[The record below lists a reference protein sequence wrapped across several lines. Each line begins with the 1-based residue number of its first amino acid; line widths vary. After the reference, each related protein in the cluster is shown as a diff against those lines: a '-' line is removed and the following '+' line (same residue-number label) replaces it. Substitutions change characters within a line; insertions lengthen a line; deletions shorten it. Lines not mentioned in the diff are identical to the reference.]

1 MRVAFVPFLL
11 APFSLIF
18 MLWSFVLIAF
28 LEHEISQNL
37 ERGRGNLDTAVDF
50 VGSKNRNESFLSEV
64 MRTYLKKPR
73 NAIFVVSLQG
83 TPGSDERNDDRFE
96 NFQGAIT
103 DLCKDKTPQI
113 IHCPGINANRRGYG
127 LTTAHMICFRK
138 AIEMDQEVSLFFE
151 DDARPFLVER
161 ENFCDL
167 VSASAKHFS
176 KYSAEDSLLT
186 FLGGHNWHTKEINN
200 RSNVVESSLSFGTY
214 AFAVPRRNVRHLLL
228 SAEDDLVNGF
238 RDESNV
244 HLHSNFLSPEKS
256 WYRLAHN
263 LGLKIH
269 VTQPLLV
276 WHEEGYSNTWKTKRH
291 AIVGREN
298 QIETKNEIIV
308 TGELANCTRDSTDE
322 KSEMAQSE
330 PLLGKERVTVSCR
343 SLAYKLPVQQ
353 LREVKTIPIIVGVL
367 SHAKN
372 VQRRQVS
379 CISDFKIID
388 LSKVIS
394 FLNVSPLTTPPQPQC
409 FLLDYS
415 RNMGK
420 E

>member
-11 APFSLIF
+11 VPFSLIF
-18 MLWSFVLIAF
+18 MPCSFVIVAF
-28 LEHEISQNL
+28 LEHEMSQNL
-37 ERGRGNLDTAVDF
+37 ERGKLDTAVDF
-50 VGSKNRNESFLSEV
+50 LGDESRNNSFFSGV

-83 TPGSDERNDDRFE
+83 TPGSDERNDDRLE
-96 NFQGAIT
+96 NFQEAIT

-151 DDARPFLVER
+151 DDARPFLDER

-167 VSASAKHFS
+167 VSESKHFS

-200 RSNVVESSLSFGTY
+200 RSNVLESSLSFGTY

-256 WYRLAHN
+256 WYRLAHTFD
-263 LGLKIH
+263 LKIH

-276 WHEEGYSNTWKTKRH
+276 WHEEGYSNTWKTERH
-291 AIVGREN
+291 VIAGREN
-298 QIETKNEIIV
+298 QIETEDEIIV
-308 TGELANCTRDSTDE
+308 TGAPANCTLDSTDE
-322 KSEMAQSE
+322 RSEMDQSE
-330 PLLGKERVTVSCR
+330 ALLGKQRVTVSCR
-343 SLAYKLPVQQ
+343 SLAYKLPVQKLQ
-353 LREVKTIPIIVGVL
+353 EGKTIPIIVGVL

-388 LSKVIS
+388 MSKIIL
-394 FLNVSPLTTPPQPQC
+394 FLIVSPLTTPP
-409 FLLDYS
+409 
-415 RNMGK
+415 
-420 E
+420 

>member
-1 MRVAFVPFLL
+1 MRVAFVPFALV
-11 APFSLIF
+11 PFSLIF
-18 MLWSFVLIAF
+18 MLWSFVIVAF
-28 LEHEISQNL
+28 LEHQTSQNL
-37 ERGRGNLDTAVDF
+37 EGGNLDTAVD
-50 VGSKNRNESFLSEV
+50 VLGRNNSFLSGV
-64 MRTYLKKPR
+64 KRIYLEKPR
-73 NAIFVVSLQG
+73 NTIFVVSLQG
-83 TPGSDERNDDRFE
+83 TPGSDERNDDRLE
-96 NFQGAIT
+96 KFQEAIT
-103 DLCKDKTPQI
+103 DSCQAKTPQI
-113 IHCPGINANRRGYG
+113 IHCPGINDDRRGYG

-151 DDARPFLVER
+151 DDARPFLDER
-161 ENFCDL
+161 ENFCEL
-167 VSASAKHFS
+167 VSESNHFS

-200 RSNVVESSLSFGTY
+200 RSNVLESSLSFGTY

-256 WYRLAHN
+256 WYRLAHT
-263 LGLKIH
+263 LDLKIH

-276 WHEEGYSNTWKTKRH
+276 FHEEGYSNTWKTERH

-308 TGELANCTRDSTDE
+308 TGALANCTLRDSTDE
-322 KSEMAQSE
+322 RSEMAQSE
-330 PLLGKERVTVSCR
+330 ALLGKQCVTVSCR
-343 SLAYKLPVQQ
+343 SLAYKLPVKQ

-379 CISDFKIID
+379 GSSDF
-388 LSKVIS
+388 SH
-394 FLNVSPLTTPPQPQC
+394 
-409 FLLDYS
+409 
-415 RNMGK
+415 
-420 E
+420 